1 MGEVEQITVGLPAE
15 DLAAVRRA
23 VEAGEY
29 ASEAEALSAAVRAWR
44 ETQGAQSLPDDE
56 LGALWDQGIASG
68 AGRFGTFDALLAE
81 AEHRRV
87 DRPDQK

>member
-1 MGEVEQITVGLPAE
+1 MGKVEQITVGLPAE

-44 ETQGAQSLPDDE
+44 EQQTALSLPDDE
-56 LGALWDQGIASG
+56 IGALWDEGIGSG
-68 AGRFGTFDALLAE
+68 AGRFQSFDARVAE
-81 AEHRRV
+81 AERSHAKQ
-87 DRPDQK
+87 PGEK